1 MGPADLWHGGLEEKV
16 VHRSGGDVSGGESDG
31 RHRGVA
37 GTPLKIKLDLEPHLL
52 EGSDRGNV

>member
-16 VHRSGGDVSGGESDG
+16 GHRSGGDISGGERDG

-37 GTPLKIKLDLEPHLL
+37 GTPLKIELDLEPRLL
-52 EGSDRGNV
+52 EGSDGGNV